1 MTSDILAKV
10 QHRKT
15 TPRKVLLF
23 ILAMPLLALA
33 SWFLLG
39 TDLASSAD
47 HPGGSFLEIS
57 FWATSL
63 GASFLSFIMLE
74 ILFRSEDTRV
84 MASWPV
90 KPLQLFIFQM
100 KRVFGLII
108 ASSLLYFAFW
118 APQMIVT
125 PLPVALSALLWPVG
139 LCICAAVAAA
149 IIVYTGNAGTKEQ
162 SASFGAMAFSMAP
175 AIALAVSLMTTLLLK
190 LLVEALLKPGFE
202 KAAFTAFGITLG
214 VFVVAML
221 YAARVYHKRYYAI
234 LASFIDT
241 DLVVLNA
248 NYDFLDNKKALEMR
262 AAKDGRTALVEA
274 LCVQYQRKNTL
285 STVLIATFAVILC
298 LLLWSN
304 PDYFKTLFMPF
315 LAVVPWVL
323 FSKPWYA
330 LKNILVDNTLVDA
343 LPISKHDIDQALL
356 ISCFKILPV
365 PACLLAVAV
374 LLPGWMHLGIG
385 MAAMYAVIV
394 LGLCAA
400 SAWGLGILAN
410 HRPGYTLIFSV
421 GVALILAFCGV
432 TL

>member
-15 TPRKVLLF
+15 TPRKVILF
-23 ILAMPLLALA
+23 IIAMPLLALA
-33 SWFLLG
+33 SWLLLG
-39 TDLASSAD
+39 TDLAASAER
-47 HPGGSFLEIS
+47 PGGNFLEIS

-63 GASFLSFIMLE
+63 GASFLSFMMLE

-90 KPLQLFIFQM
+90 KPLHLFIFQM
-100 KRVFGLII
+100 KRVFGLILI
-108 ASSLLYFAFW
+108 SSLLYLAFW
-118 APQMIVT
+118 IPQIIVS

-175 AIALAVSLMTTLLLK
+175 AIALAVSLVSTLLLK

-202 KAAFTAFGITLG
+202 KAASTAFSITFG
-214 VFVVAML
+214 VFVVALL
-221 YAARVYHKRYYAI
+221 YAAFVYKNRYYAI

-248 NYDFLDNKKALEMR
+248 NYDFIDNKKALKMR
-262 AAKDGRTALVEA
+262 AAKDGRSALVEA

-285 STVLIATFAVILC
+285 ATVLIATFAVILC
-298 LLLWSN
+298 LLLWFY
-304 PDYFKTLFMPF
+304 PDYFNSLFVPF
-315 LAVVPWVL
+315 LAPVPWVL
-323 FSKPWYA
+323 FSKPWHVI
-330 LKNILVDNTLVDA
+330 KNILVDNTQIDA
-343 LPISKHDIDQALL
+343 LPISKRDIQHALL

-365 PACLLAVAV
+365 PACLLAIAV
-374 LLPGWMHLGIG
+374 LLPAWLHLGIT
-385 MAAMYAVIV
+385 MAAIDAAII
-394 LGLCAA
+394 LGLCVA
-400 SAWGLGILAN
+400 STWGLSILSD
-410 HRPGYTLIFSV
+410 RYPKYSLVFSV
-421 GVALILAFCGV
+421 GLALVLAFCGV
-432 TL
+432 VL